1 MVGIDE
7 HMFYSLDGFET
18 LGLARPSLRHC
29 EWRQM
34 NEVRGG
40 EGRQEIRCRTQAVL
54 GDSMPTLPD
63 KNSMSR
69 EALDASVLAIYRHH
83 DSHAFT

>member
-1 MVGIDE
+1 
-7 HMFYSLDGFET
+7 MFYSLNGFET
-18 LGLARPSLRHC
+18 LELACPSLPSH

-40 EGRQEIRCRTQAVL
+40 EGRQEIRCGTQAML
-54 GDSMPTLPD
+54 DDSMPTLPD

-69 EALDASVLAIYRHH
+69 EALDASALAIYRHH